1 MNDAHE
7 HIDEEFVDLGS
18 VTTETHGTDGQIQPD
33 VGLGRQQL
41 GILAD

>member
-18 VTTETHGTDGQIQPD
+18 VTAETHGLGTADESD
-33 VGLGRQQL
+33 VPLRRQQI
-41 GILAD
+41 GIIAE